1 MKKII
6 TSLSS
11 ALLILAASL
20 SLTSVAKS
28 AEFFTI
34 GTGGPTG
41 VYFQTGNA
49 ICKMLHKSA
58 IAKEHGRKKG
68 IDKAYRCTAPSTGG
82 SNYNIGQIAAG
93 EFQFGVAQSDWQY
106 HAVNGSSKWEGKQYK
121 GLRAVFSVHNEP
133 FQIWA
138 RKKAK
143 IKDFAG
149 LKGKVVNIGNPGSG
163 QRGTMEELM
172 KAKGVDNSFFKST
185 TELTS
190 SEQVKALCDGKIDA
204 FGYSVGFPNG
214 AMEQAATCAAKASP
228 INLTGS
234 EVQGLIDGA
243 DYYAKAVIP
252 AGTYTGQKKDATTF
266 GVKATVVTSADVS
279 MDQAPTQ
286 EDVLNQFSDVAF
298 PPETYLDLT
307 KSVVVGSDENWFG
320 QIYFNSGLDA
330 NSVFNYF
337 KEHMP
342 DTGWF
347 LIMEQQ
353 GNQIFLVYEKDL
365 RTAIISISRK
375 RSGAETIL
383 AVAPR
388 AQ

>member
-1 MKKII
+1 MKKMI
-6 TSLSS
+6 TTFS
-11 ALLILAASL
+11 AVLALVVSTFTF
-20 SLTSVAKS
+20 STVAKS

-82 SNYNIGQIAAG
+82 SNYNIGQIKEG
-93 EFQFGVAQSDWQY
+93 EFQFGVAQSDWQF
-106 HAVNGSSKWEGKQYK
+106 HAVNGSSKWEGKQFK
-121 GLRAVFSVHNEP
+121 GLRAVFSVHKEP

-143 IKDFAG
+143 VKDFKG

-172 KAKGVDNSFFKST
+172 KAMGVDNGYFKSV

-214 AMEQAATCAAKASP
+214 AMEQAATCGAKALP
-228 INLTGS
+228 INLTGGP
-234 EVQGLIDGA
+234 VQGLIDGA
-243 DYYAKAVIP
+243 DYYASATIP
-252 AGTYTGQKKDATTF
+252 AGTYTGQKKDVTTF
-266 GVKATVVTSADVS
+266 GVKATVVTSNAVEAD
-279 MDQAPTQ
+279 
-286 EDVLNQFSDVAF
+286 
-298 PPETYLDLT
+298 
-307 KSVVVGSDENWFG
+307 
-320 QIYFNSGLDA
+320 
-330 NSVFNYF
+330 
-337 KEHMP
+337 
-342 DTGWF
+342 
-347 LIMEQQ
+347 
-353 GNQIFLVYEKDL
+353 LVYLVVKAVFENFDDFRKQHPAFAPLKKEDMIADGL
-365 RTAIISISRK
+365 SAPLHEGAIRYYK
-375 RSGAETIL
+375 EAGL
-383 AVAPR
+383 M
-388 AQ
+388 

>member
-1 MKKII
+1 MKKVI

-11 ALLILAASL
+11 ALLIFVASL
-20 SLTSVAKS
+20 SFTGVAKS

-106 HAVNGSSKWEGKQYK
+106 HAVNGSSKWEGKQYSD
-121 GLRAVFSVHNEP
+121 LRAVFSVHNEP

-143 IKDFAG
+143 VKNFAG
-149 LKGKVVNIGNPGSG
+149 LKGKVVNIGNAGSG
-163 QRGTMEELM
+163 QRGTMEVLM
-172 KAKGVDNSFFKST
+172 DAKGVNNSFFKST

-214 AMEQAATCAAKASP
+214 AMENAASCGAKALP
-228 INLTGS
+228 INLKGS

-243 DYYAKAVIP
+243 AYYAKAVIP
-252 AGTYTGQKKDATTF
+252 KGTYTGQKKDVTTF
-266 GVKATVVTSADVS
+266 GVKATVVTSANV
-279 MDQAPTQ
+279 
-286 EDVLNQFSDVAF
+286 
-298 PPETYLDLT
+298 
-307 KSVVVGSDENWFG
+307 SDELVSLVVKAVMENFDDFKK
-320 QIYFNSGLDA
+320 QHPAFASLKKEDMIAAGLSA
-330 NSVFNYF
+330 PLHPGAIKYY
-337 KEHMP
+337 KEAGLM
-342 DTGWF
+342 
-347 LIMEQQ
+347 
-353 GNQIFLVYEKDL
+353 
-365 RTAIISISRK
+365 
-375 RSGAETIL
+375 
-383 AVAPR
+383 
-388 AQ
+388 

>member
-20 SLTSVAKS
+20 SLTGIAKS

-106 HAVNGSSKWEGKQYK
+106 HAVNGSSKWEGKQYSD
-121 GLRAVFSVHNEP
+121 LRAVFSVHNEP

-143 IKDFAG
+143 VKDFAG

-163 QRGTMEELM
+163 QRGTMEVLM
-172 KAKGVDNSFFKST
+172 DAMGVDNGYFKST

-214 AMEQAATCAAKASP
+214 AMENAASCGAKALP
-228 INLTGS
+228 INLKGS

-243 DYYAKAVIP
+243 AYYASAVIP
-252 AGTYTGQKKDATTF
+252 AGTYTGQKKDVTTF

-279 MDQAPTQ
+279 
-286 EDVLNQFSDVAF
+286 
-298 PPETYLDLT
+298 
-307 KSVVVGSDENWFG
+307 DE
-320 QIYFNSGLDA
+320 
-330 NSVFNYF
+330 
-337 KEHMP
+337 
-342 DTGWF
+342 
-347 LIMEQQ
+347 
-353 GNQIFLVYEKDL
+353 LVYLVVKAVMENFDDFKKQHPAFSSLKKEDMIAAGL
-365 RTAIISISRK
+365 SAPLHPGAIK
-375 RSGAETIL
+375 YYKEAGL
-383 AVAPR
+383 M
-388 AQ
+388 

>member
-1 MKKII
+1 MKKMI
-6 TSLSS
+6 TTFS
-11 ALLILAASL
+11 AVLALVVSTFTF
-20 SLTSVAKS
+20 STVAKS

-68 IDKAYRCTAPSTGG
+68 IDKAYRCTARSTGG
-82 SNYNIGQIAAG
+82 SNYNIGQIKEG
-93 EFQFGVAQSDWQY
+93 EFQFGVAQSDWQF
-106 HAVNGSSKWEGKQYK
+106 HAVNGSSKWEGKQFK

-143 IKDFAG
+143 VKDFKG

-172 KAKGVDNSFFKST
+172 KAMGVDNGYFKSV

-214 AMEQAATCAAKASP
+214 AMEQAATCGAKALP
-228 INLTGS
+228 INLTGGP
-234 EVQGLIDGA
+234 VQGLIDGA
-243 DYYAKAVIP
+243 DYYASATIP
-252 AGTYTGQKKDATTF
+252 AGTYTGQKKDVTTF
-266 GVKATVVTSADVS
+266 GVKATVVTSNAVEAD
-279 MDQAPTQ
+279 
-286 EDVLNQFSDVAF
+286 
-298 PPETYLDLT
+298 
-307 KSVVVGSDENWFG
+307 
-320 QIYFNSGLDA
+320 
-330 NSVFNYF
+330 
-337 KEHMP
+337 
-342 DTGWF
+342 
-347 LIMEQQ
+347 
-353 GNQIFLVYEKDL
+353 LVYLVVKAVFENFDDFRKQHPAFAPLKKEDMIADGL
-365 RTAIISISRK
+365 SAPLHEGAIRYYK
-375 RSGAETIL
+375 EAGL
-383 AVAPR
+383 M
-388 AQ
+388 